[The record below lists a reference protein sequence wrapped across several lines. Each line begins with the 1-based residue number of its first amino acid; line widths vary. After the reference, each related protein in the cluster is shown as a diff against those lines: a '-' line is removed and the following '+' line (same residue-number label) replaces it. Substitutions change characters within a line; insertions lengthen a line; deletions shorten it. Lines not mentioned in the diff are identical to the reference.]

1 MAGYLISALAAA
13 GLATAGVATAAGL
26 RSADALPV
34 IMLADGAAAAG
45 KCSVKVVR
53 TGEAGTTSIVRD
65 ELPDGSC
72 TCIVTTGAASANGAA
87 ETVVSDLLRDRE
99 CSGAPSAE
107 AAANSAGGETAGAAA
122 GAAGPGAILPVLLGA
137 GGAGGLGAALGN
149 ASNG

>member
-13 GLATAGVATAAGL
+13 GLASAGLAAAGGL

-34 IMLADGAAAAG
+34 ILLADGASAAS

-53 TGEAGTTSIVRD
+53 TGEAGTASIVRD
-65 ELPDGSC
+65 QLADGSC
-72 TCIVTTGAASANGAA
+72 TCVVTTGAASANGAA
-87 ETVVSDLLRDRE
+87 ESVVSNLLRDRE
-99 CSGAPSAE
+99 CTGAPSAE
-107 AAANSAGGETAGAAA
+107 AAANSAGGEVAGAAA

-137 GGAGGLGAALGN
+137 GGAGGLGAALGS